1 MPHGLPENV
10 IKPAIAIARLNKPI
24 VWDNKFMV
32 DLVVLLALKENNKKE
47 IRSLFSKIND
57 QHTLEVL
64 LNTEDKNEI
73 KELLS

>member
-1 MPHGLPENV
+1 
-10 IKPAIAIARLNKPI
+10 ARLNKPI

>member
-1 MPHGLPENV
+1 
-10 IKPAIAIARLNKPI
+10 
-24 VWDNKFMV
+24 MV